1 MEKIDTTKIEQAV
14 KAQKEK
20 NISIN
25 VIKQNIDVL
34 LADEYG
40 AIDGYNAFL
49 DQLKKSVDSKLF
61 LAVKPEITEIISD
74 EKAHINKLK
83 AIKKSV

>member
-20 NISIN
+20 NISN

-61 LAVKPEITEIISD
+61 LAVKPEIIEIISD

-83 AIKKSV
+83 TIKKSI